1 MISKVVAP
9 SGQAPRKYE
18 LWRPIIQPQRRLV
31 FERIHNRI
39 AEAWSHSMRGYLSG
53 DKRFEFEA
61 MGFEVF
67 RDFNSDQAEDAQ
79 VVVFAIEQAQVSGFL
94 MLTNTVARTLVDTRL
109 GIKPSPKP
117 APDQVPDQ
125 APKMTF
131 TRIEM
136 GVVREAIRSMLARLS
151 ETYMEVGLGQIGAV
165 RDCERL
171 GDTLMFAPE
180 DYLAVLRFR
189 IGAAADGLRVTVAL
203 SSNAINAV
211 HEGQHVAVVKQ
222 ASDLER
228 IAGQLPLKVDVVL
241 GAWKTSIRELRQ
253 LRVGDQIVLPDGEDG
268 WLAAGEVRLRNGKI
282 QFAGGR
288 TSVEIKRSARHR

>member
-1 MISKVVAP
+1 MTSKVVP
-9 SGQAPRKYE
+9 SSAQTPRKYE

-31 FERIHNRI
+31 FERMHNRI

-67 RDFNSDQAEDAQ
+67 RDFDNDQSEASQ
-79 VVVFAIEQAQVSGFL
+79 VVVFAIEQAQVGGFL
-94 MLTNTVARTLVDTRL
+94 MVSNAVARTLVDTRL
-109 GIKPSPKP
+109 GIKLSPN
-117 APDQVPDQ
+117 Q
-125 APKMTF
+125 APTPKF
-131 TRIEM
+131 TRIET
-136 GVVREAIRSMLARLS
+136 GVLREAIRTMLARLS
-151 ETYMEVGLGQIGAV
+151 ETYSEVGLGQVGGI
-165 RDCERL
+165 RECERL

-189 IGAAADGLRVTVAL
+189 IGAAAEGLRITVAL

-241 GAWKTSIRELRQ
+241 GAWKTSIRELSR

-282 QFAGGR
+282 EFTGGK
-288 TSVEIKRSARHR
+288 TSIDIKRSARRQ